1 MAHDRDFDDETS
13 RVRQL
18 LAECRGRLS
27 ERETIT
33 VTAADVAVHHL
44 FSLGLRL
51 SAMEQLTE
59 DPELRGRL
67 EAAIEEADAAIVKLR
82 RLIFDD
88 QDGENP
94 EV

>member
-1 MAHDRDFDDETS
+1 VTHDGDFDDDTS
-13 RVRQL
+13 RLRQL
-18 LAECRGRLS
+18 LAECRARLS
-27 ERETIT
+27 ERGTIA
-33 VTAADVAVHHL
+33 VTAADMAVRHL

-59 DPELRGRL
+59 DPELRGRI

-82 RLIFDD
+82 RLIFDA
-88 QDGENP
+88 QDGEQP